1 MKLGTAIQEAK
12 NEAVNY
18 LCVVQV
24 VKHEDQW
31 NFFPCRKGWL
41 EGQTKERR
49 KQFMLVAEANP
60 DGNVRIIG

>member
-18 LCVVQV
+18 LCIVQV
-24 VKHEDQW
+24 VKHEHQW

-41 EGQTKERR
+41 EAQSNER
-49 KQFMLVAEANP
+49 KKFMLVAEAYP
-60 DGNVRIIG
+60 DGNVKIVG